1 MMMQLNHGLQELDLS
16 YNEVSSRGALVLAQ
30 ALECN
35 DYLTSL
41 QVFEVTLIQRSR
53 LHHLVLLA
61 QCKG

>member
-1 MMMQLNHGLQELDLS
+1 MCAVMILQLNHGLQELDLS

-41 QVFEVTLIQRSR
+41 QVTAAALTSF
-53 LHHLVLLA
+53 A
-61 QCKG
+61 